1 MKTTFRFCVM
11 LVGLASLPALIL
23 EQALAREQAMPST
36 QASNLSCQPPSTAP
50 VATASQDQFDQY
62 SWQMFIALNWPA
74 QDGQRGDP
82 DCAKQPGDPGYTVWQ
97 TYKTVEEIFLPKGA
111 DPGPWNTPQTA
122 KSLGIINIAAL
133 KNSTQV
139 NAVDQAVGGWL
150 IDQAGNPTYYDIS
163 ANETSYDYIV
173 NNSFY
178 NADVVSKA
186 NNINFPN
193 GVIEVKSS
201 WRILTT
207 SDNASRYLTMLARV
221 PTFNDQGQRTG
232 VTEAYLGLVGLHI
245 ITKVNGYPQW
255 IWSTFEQIDNV
266 PPKELVHGQW
276 VDQPTAGMTYSYFNP
291 AAPAITL
298 NQSPCDWQTQGTKL
312 VCVPKPGTT
321 FQTPNPLNRVT
332 PIAEIT
338 NAVNTNYRTDP
349 GLQRSVLKYYQLIT
363 TQRPL
368 MPDNPSN
375 PLGQPTPSLSAN
387 VTMESYIQPNSSCM
401 NCHSMATP
409 VKSPYKADFSYMFK
423 FANAPVGK
431 TTKDEE

>member
-1 MKTTFRFCVM
+1 MNTSFRFSVM
-11 LVGLASLPALIL
+11 LLSLASLPALAL
-23 EQALAREQAMPST
+23 QTPEQARPASQATSL
-36 QASNLSCQPPSTAP
+36 NCQPPTTAP
-50 VATASQDQFDQY
+50 AASASQDQFDQY
-62 SWQMFIALNWPA
+62 SWQLFIAMNWPA
-74 QDGQRGDP
+74 QAGQRGDP
-82 DCAKQPGDPGYTVWQ
+82 DCSKQPGDPGYTVWQ
-97 TYKTVEEIFLPKGA
+97 TYKSVEETFLPGA
-111 DPGPWNTPQTA
+111 VNPGPWNSPQRA

-163 ANETSYDYIV
+163 SNEASYNYIV
-173 NNSFY
+173 ANDFY
-178 NADVVSKA
+178 NAEVVSKA

-193 GVIEVKSS
+193 GVIEIKSS
-201 WRILTT
+201 WRILT
-207 SDNASRYLTMLARV
+207 SNDNASHYLTMLARV
-221 PTFNDQGQRTG
+221 ATFDDQGQRTG
-232 VTEAYLGLVGLHI
+232 VTEAYLGLVGLHV
-245 ITKVNGYPQW
+245 ITKVSGYPQW
-255 IWSTFEQIDNV
+255 IWSTFEQVDNV
-266 PPKELVHGQW
+266 PPKVMAHGEW
-276 VDQPTAGMTYSYFNP
+276 VDQPTPGTAYSYFN
-291 AAPAITL
+291 AATPVAAL
-298 NQSPCDWQTQGTKL
+298 NQSPCDWQTQAGHL

-338 NAVNTNYRTDP
+338 NEVNNRYRSDP
-349 GLQRSVLKYYQLIT
+349 DLQKSVLKYYQLIT

-375 PLGQPTPSLSAN
+375 PLGQPTPALSAN

-423 FANAPVGK
+423 FANAPAGK
-431 TTKDEE
+431 TTQDKE

>member
-1 MKTTFRFCVM
+1 MKTFI
-11 LVGLASLPALIL
+11 LILLGLASLPAL
-23 EQALAREQAMPST
+23 ALNQTRDQSEPV
-36 QASNLSCQPPSTAP
+36 QASTLNCQPPTTAP
-50 VATASQDQFDQY
+50 AANASQDLFDQY
-62 SWQMFIALNWPA
+62 SWQMFIAMNWPA
-74 QDGQRGDP
+74 QNGQRGDP
-82 DCAKQPGDPGYTVWQ
+82 DCSKQPGGAGYTVWQ
-97 TYKTVEEIFLPKGA
+97 TYKTVEEIFLPQGA
-111 DPGPWNTPQTA
+111 NPGPWNTPQKA

-139 NAVDQAVGGWL
+139 NTVDQAVGGWL

-163 ANETSYDYIV
+163 ANEDSYDYIV
-173 NNSFY
+173 NNQYY
-178 NADVVSKA
+178 NAEVVSKA
-186 NNINFPN
+186 NNISFPS
-193 GVIEVKSS
+193 GVIEIKSS
-201 WRILTT
+201 WRILST
-207 SDNASRYLTMLARV
+207 SDNASRYLTQLARV
-221 PTFNDQGQRTG
+221 ATFDDQGQRTG

-266 PPKELVHGQW
+266 PPKALVHGQW
-276 VDQPTAGMTYSYFNP
+276 VDQPASGMAYSYFN
-291 AAPAITL
+291 ASAPTASL
-298 NQSPCDWQTQGTKL
+298 NQSPCDWQTQGAHL

-332 PIAEIT
+332 PIAEVT
-338 NAVNTNYRTDP
+338 NKVNADYRSNPD
-349 GLQRSVLKYYQLIT
+349 LQKSVLKYYQLIT

-409 VKSPYKADFSYMFK
+409 VKSAYKSDFSYLFK
-423 FANAPVGK
+423 FANSPVIK
-431 TTKDEE
+431 SIKDEE

>member
-1 MKTTFRFCVM
+1 MNTSLGFTAM
-11 LVGLASLPALIL
+11 LLSVVSLPAL
-23 EQALAREQAMPST
+23 ALAPSQQDT
-36 QASNLSCQPPSTAP
+36 PKPTTTLNCQPPNTAP
-50 VATASQDQFDQY
+50 AANASQDLFDQY

-82 DCAKQPGDPGYTVWQ
+82 NCNKQPGDPGYTVWQ
-97 TYKTVEEIFLPKGA
+97 TYKSVEEIFLPQGT
-111 DPGPWNTPQTA
+111 DPGPWNSPQRA
-122 KSLGIINIAAL
+122 KSLAIINIAAL
-133 KNSTQV
+133 KNSSLV

-173 NNSFY
+173 DNQYY

-186 NNINFPN
+186 SNIAFPN

-201 WRILTT
+201 WRILTS
-207 SDNASRYLTMLARV
+207 SDNASRYLTQFARV
-221 PTFNDQGQRTG
+221 ATFDDQGRRTG

-245 ITKVNGYPQW
+245 ITKANGYPQW
-255 IWSTFEQIDNV
+255 IWSTFEQVDNV
-266 PPKELVHGQW
+266 PPKALVNGKW
-276 VDQPTAGMTYSYFNP
+276 IDQPAAGTAYSYFNA
-291 AAPAITL
+291 AAPVTSL
-298 NQSPCDWQTQGTKL
+298 NQSPCDWQTQGTHL
-312 VCVPKPGTT
+312 VCVPKAGTT

-332 PIAEIT
+332 PIADVT
-338 NAVNTNYRTDP
+338 NGVNANYQSDP
-349 GLQRSVLKYYQLIT
+349 GLQKSVLKYYQLIT

-409 VKSPYKADFSYMFK
+409 VRSPYKSDFSYLFK
-423 FANAPVGK
+423 FASSPVIK
-431 TTKDEE
+431 SIKDEE

>member
-1 MKTTFRFCVM
+1 MKTFI
-11 LVGLASLPALIL
+11 LILLGLASLPAL
-23 EQALAREQAMPST
+23 ALNQTRDQSEPV
-36 QASNLSCQPPSTAP
+36 QASTLNCQPPTTAP
-50 VATASQDQFDQY
+50 AANASQDLFDQY
-62 SWQMFIALNWPA
+62 SWQMFIAMNWPA
-74 QDGQRGDP
+74 QNGQRGDP
-82 DCAKQPGDPGYTVWQ
+82 DCSKQPGDAGNTVWQ
-97 TYKTVEEIFLPKGA
+97 TYKPVEEIFLPQGA
-111 DPGPWNTPQTA
+111 NPGPWNTPQKA

-139 NAVDQAVGGWL
+139 NAIDQAVGGWL

-163 ANETSYDYIV
+163 ANEDSYDYIV
-173 NNSFY
+173 NNQYY
-178 NADVVSKA
+178 NAEVVSKA
-186 NNINFPN
+186 NNISFPT
-193 GVIEVKSS
+193 GVIEIKSS
-201 WRILTT
+201 WRILST
-207 SDNASRYLTMLARV
+207 SDNASRYLTQLARV
-221 PTFNDQGQRTG
+221 ATFDDQGKRTG

-266 PPKELVHGQW
+266 PPKALVHGQW
-276 VDQPTAGMTYSYFNP
+276 VDQPASGMAYSYFNASAP
-291 AAPAITL
+291 AASL
-298 NQSPCDWQTQGTKL
+298 NQSPCDWQTQGAHL

-332 PIAEIT
+332 PIAEVT
-338 NAVNTNYRTDP
+338 NKVNADYRSNPD
-349 GLQRSVLKYYQLIT
+349 LQKSVLKYYQLIT

-409 VKSPYKADFSYMFK
+409 VKSAYKSDFSYLFK
-423 FANAPVGK
+423 FANSPVIK
-431 TTKDEE
+431 SIKDEE